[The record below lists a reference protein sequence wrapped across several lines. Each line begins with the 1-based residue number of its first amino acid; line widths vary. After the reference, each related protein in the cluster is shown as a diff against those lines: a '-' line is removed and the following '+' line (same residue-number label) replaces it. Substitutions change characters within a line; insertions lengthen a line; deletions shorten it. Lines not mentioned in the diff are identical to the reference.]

1 MLAPIW
7 DAGSFRAWRGHASSR
22 NSSALPGAFFRT
34 LQSPSNDTTD
44 TVEPT
49 ELAAANAASGAVAPT
64 CDIPGLSAQDAQYPK
79 VMFRGADG
87 ATVVD
92 CHPRDVGAL
101 LAAKGSLW
109 VDIDSSNRTQHAL
122 LEKLFHFHP
131 LAVEDTLN
139 PNSRVKLEE
148 YPGYIFIVIR
158 GVQFRSVT
166 EDPYDLETSD
176 LYAFLGPNY
185 LVTVHNGPF
194 TAINVAS
201 DHLRRSPDVMAPGVE
216 RVLHLILDETIDGF
230 FPILNQID
238 EFLDTIEERVFVKF
252 DDSALRDIFNVK
264 RLVLSL
270 RRYLQPSRE
279 VLNVLTNRPSTL
291 LTAETQVYFRDIYD
305 HVLRINDSLDTYRE
319 LLSST
324 MDSYLTQVSNRL
336 GVATKA
342 LSVVATMSL
351 PFVVVSGMWGMNF
364 AKMPLTDW
372 PHGFWF
378 MVAVQLLLGVV
389 LLAFLRRKELL

>member
-1 MLAPIW
+1 MTGPNDTAIPAPAGQADSAIVGNNASGSTQPGGLTRTGAAPIAH
-7 DAGSFRAWRGHASSR
+7 D
-22 NSSALPGAFFRT
+22 N
-34 LQSPSNDTTD
+34 
-44 TVEPT
+44 E
-49 ELAAANAASGAVAPT
+49 
-64 CDIPGLSAQDAQYPK
+64 YPK
-79 VMFRGADG
+79 VVFRGADG
-87 ATVVD
+87 AEVFD

-101 LAAKGSLW
+101 LHEKGSLW
-109 VDIDSSNRTQHAL
+109 VDIDSSSRPQHAL

-131 LAVEDTLN
+131 LAIEDTLN

-148 YPGYIFIVIR
+148 YPGYMFIVIR
-158 GVQFRSVT
+158 GVKFRHET

-185 LVTVHNGPF
+185 LVTVHSGPF
-194 TAINVAS
+194 QAIDVAS
-201 DHLRRSPDVMAPGVE
+201 EHLRRAPDIMAPGVE

-238 EFLDTIEERVFVKF
+238 DFLDTIEERVFVKF
-252 DDSALRDIFNVK
+252 DESALRDIFNVK

-270 RRYLQPSRE
+270 RRYLQPTRD
-279 VLNVLTNRPSTL
+279 VMNILTNRPSTL
-291 LTAETQVYFRDIYD
+291 LTADTQVYFRDIYD

-336 GVATKA
+336 GTATKA

-364 AKMPLTDW
+364 TSIPLSGW

-378 MVAVQLLLGVV
+378 MVIIQLTLGIMLLLYLRAKR
-389 LLAFLRRKELL
+389 LL